1 MRKKFLTLFI
11 ALLLAVN
18 NFIYI
23 KAEGYG
29 DFVNPVK
36 KEMTRVDKGDYGF
49 LMEHKENEMTGVYKD
64 KSLVVLEVDGLL
76 TSAIGRSYNNIQLSP
91 FMTLLVSGAVYFN
104 NYFLGS
110 ASKNPDDITLSTLYS
125 IMPNQK
131 YPGFKQIYNK
141 DIKGL
146 QNYFK
151 NAGYTTIA
159 QRNLEYGEEYVNYL
173 TLGFDK
179 VNINEKDGNTAVLKS
194 LQKKIEEPGKKFIYA
209 ETLPFENPMTA
220 FKGGALEEE
229 RTLFVQK
236 IRELD
241 NSLKDFISNFK
252 NSAKAKDTILL
263 IVGKNNV
270 YNDLANKEK
279 TVETVLTKE
288 KKLAEVNCPLIFV
301 NGLQTKKYLNTI
313 GSVDILPTL
322 LNMFGLY
329 ENVYPMFGRDV
340 FSKEKKDMDMATV
353 QYDMNNRIAIYKSI
367 AIDIKNADG
376 GLKIDAYNRNGLGYV
391 DASAYELVTRK
402 SFRDSELSYGLVFL
416 NKLKELAENK
426 KILKLDND
434 KTIMHA
440 GGELCGMTYT
450 NMKEALDKNYSAGK
464 RYFEMDFMLTSD
476 GHPVNIHSWE
486 GFVTKFYGAKYI
498 EGETTYTKAE
508 YDSMKSRH
516 GYTQMDMEKTVEWF
530 RNHKDAYLITDVKTE
545 NVKVL
550 EKISKLAP
558 DLKDRIIPQIYKFE
572 EYEPVKKVGFEK
584 IILTLYLSNYTADQL
599 ADFATSHN
607 LYAVTMSLSK
617 FEKGLGNRLIQIGV
631 PIFVH
636 TINRQNLAN
645 QILEMG
651 ARRVYTDTL

>member
-1 MRKKFLTLFI
+1 MRKKLLTLFI

-23 KAEGYG
+23 KADGYG

-36 KEMTRVDKGDYGF
+36 AEMARVDKGDYAF
-49 LMEHKENEMTGVYKD
+49 LMEHKDNEMSGVFKD

-76 TSAIGRSYNNIQLSP
+76 TSAIRRKYNNIELAP
-91 FMTLLVSGAVYFN
+91 FVSSLVSGAAYFN

-110 ASKNPDDITLSTLYS
+110 ASKDPDDITLSTLYS

-141 DIKGL
+141 NIKGL
-146 QNYFK
+146 QNYFG

-159 QRNLEYGEEYVNYL
+159 QRNFVYSEEYVNYM

-179 VNINEKDGNTAVLKS
+179 VLINDKSGNKTILNA
-194 LQKKIEEPGKKFIYA
+194 LQKQIEEPGKKFIYA
-209 ETLPFENPMTA
+209 ETRPLDNPMTV
-220 FKGGALEEE
+220 FQGGNLDEE

-236 IRELD
+236 LRELD
-241 NSLKDFISNFK
+241 NNLKEFVTTFK
-252 NSAKAKDTILL
+252 NSPRAKDTILL

-270 YNDLANKEK
+270 NNEFANKAK
-279 TVETVLTKE
+279 TVETVLTTE
-288 KKLAEVNCPLIFV
+288 KKLAEVNCPIIIV
-301 NGLQTKKYLNTI
+301 NGLNTKNYLGTV

-329 ENVYPMFGRDV
+329 ENVYPMFGKDM

-402 SFRDSELSYGLVFL
+402 SFRDSELSYGLVFM
-416 NKLKELAENK
+416 NKLQELAENK
-426 KILKLDND
+426 KILKLEND

-440 GGELCGMTYT
+440 GGEICGMTYT
-450 NMKEALDKNYSAGK
+450 NMKEALDKNYNIGK
-464 RYFEMDFMLTSD
+464 RYFEMDFMMTTD
-476 GHPVNIHSWE
+476 GHPINIHSWE

-498 EGETTYTKAE
+498 EGETNYQKAE
-508 YDSMKSRH
+508 YENMKSRH
-516 GYTQMDMEKTVEWF
+516 GYTQMDMEKTIEWF
-530 RNHKDAYLITDVKTE
+530 RNHKDAYLITDVKGE
-545 NVKVL
+545 NLPVL
-550 EKISKLAP
+550 EKISKTAP
-558 DLKDRIIPQIYKFE
+558 DMKERIIPQIYKFDQ
-572 EYEPVKKVGFEK
+572 YEKVKELGFK
-584 IILTLYLSNYTADQL
+584 NIILTLYMSNYSADEID
-599 ADFATSHN
+599 DFALCHS
-607 LYAVTMSLSK
+607 LFGVTMSLSK
-617 FEKGLGNRLIQIGV
+617 FEMGLGKKLIQNGV
-631 PIFVH
+631 PVFVH
-636 TINRQNLAN
+636 TINRQSLAN
-645 QILEMG
+645 EVLKRG
-651 ARRVYTDTL
+651 AKRVYTDTL